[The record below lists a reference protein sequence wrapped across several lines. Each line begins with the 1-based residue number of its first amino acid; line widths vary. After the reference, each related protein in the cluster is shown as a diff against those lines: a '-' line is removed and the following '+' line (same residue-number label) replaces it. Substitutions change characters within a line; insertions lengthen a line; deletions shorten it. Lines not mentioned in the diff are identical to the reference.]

1 MGPVASKPAPPPGM
15 KAYSVLWSGQ
25 VASVLGAGIVDFG
38 LSIWAWELTGK
49 ATALAL
55 VGFFAF
61 GPTVLLSPMAG
72 VAVDKWNRKVGL
84 IVPDLAMIATAGA
97 FLLLQWLGLIGLW
110 QVYVLL
116 IFSGSFQAFKFPAYS
131 AATTV
136 MVEKR
141 HYGRASGMLST
152 AQSMSTVIAPVLA
165 VGLYEAVGI
174 GGVMAM
180 DIVASV
186 LAIIIV
192 LIVRIPPPPRT
203 EAGERAQGS
212 LWKQSAFGFRY
223 IWERPSLLGLQ
234 LLLFTVN
241 VVSLLGYTVIRPMI
255 LARTLD
261 DTGLLGLVYT
271 IGGAGGVAGGLL
283 MSVWGGPR
291 RRVVGLVVSLA
302 LGDALGGLMV
312 GLGRSFLPWAA
323 GMFLSTFF
331 MPIAN
336 GCNQAIWQSK
346 VDPDVQGRVFAT
358 RMLIATIGIP
368 ISMLLAGPLADHLF
382 EPGMAAG
389 GALAGPF
396 GWLVGTGKGTG
407 MSLMLV
413 IVAIASAVVAVV
425 AYSVRSIRDAEA
437 ILPDFKP
444 LEAGAAGEGGAE
456 GAGGDGTVPSACGE
470 ATAPACAGGPRA
482 PPPTG

>member
-1 MGPVASKPAPPPGM
+1 MGPAASKPAPPPGLR
-15 KAYSVLWSGQ
+15 AYSVLWGGQ
-25 VASVLGAGIVDFG
+25 VASLLGAGIVDFG
-38 LSIWAWELTGK
+38 LSIWAWELTGR

-61 GPTVLLSPMAG
+61 GPTILLSPLAG
-72 VAVDKWNRKVGL
+72 VAVDRWNRKVGL
-84 IVPDLAMIATAGA
+84 ILPDIAMIAAAGA
-97 FLLLQWLGLIGLW
+97 FLILQWLDLIGLW

-116 IFSGSFQAFKFPAYS
+116 IFAGSFQAFKFPAYS

-152 AQSMSTVIAPVLA
+152 AQSMSTVVAPVLA
-165 VGLYEAVGI
+165 VGAYAAVGI

-180 DIVASV
+180 DIVASM

-192 LIVRIPPPPRT
+192 LIVRIPRPPRT
-203 EAGERAQGS
+203 EAGKKAEGS
-212 LWKQSAFGFRY
+212 IWKQSAFGFRY
-223 IWERPSLLGLQ
+223 IWERPSLLGLP

-261 DTGLLGLVYT
+261 DKALLGLIYS
-271 IGGAGGVAGGLL
+271 IGGVGGVAGGVL
-283 MSVWGGPR
+283 MSVWGGPK

-302 LGDALGGLMV
+302 LCDAFGGLLV

-336 GCNQAIWQSK
+336 GCNQAIWLSK
-346 VDPDVQGRVFAT
+346 VGPDVQGRVFAT
-358 RMLIATIGIP
+358 RMLIATMGIP
-368 ISMLLAGPLADHLF
+368 ISMLLAGPLADYVF

-389 GALAGPF
+389 GALAGTF
-396 GWLVGTGKGTG
+396 GWLVGTGRGTG

-413 IVAIASAVVAVV
+413 IVGIASAVVAVV

-444 LEAGAAGEGGAE
+444 LVTATEGTSGAGE
-456 GAGGDGTVPSACGE
+456 AGGDGAVPSACGE
-470 ATAPACAGGPRA
+470 ASAPTCPEGPRV
-482 PPPTG
+482 PPPG